1 MDSVFTGSTE
11 RHVVFSETSLAF
23 PLQACGFL
31 SMSLFNNC
39 LGVVYGQG
47 KQRTAWFISRGPWL
61 MERCQ
66 PNDLQDIMF
75 WWHTLQRADEMSD
88 GAWLPFWRD
97 ASFTCGKELTLP
109 HGGAAIRNLTL
120 RTHFLFTS
128 MDCRTI
134 VSSTHFFHSEKPNL
148 TWLDRLW
155 FCVLTTSWFLLTLPG
170 FAWFH
175 FCLWA

>member
-1 MDSVFTGSTE
+1 
-11 RHVVFSETSLAF
+11 
-23 PLQACGFL
+23 
-31 SMSLFNNC
+31 MSLFNNC

-47 KQRTAWFISRGPWL
+47 KQRTAWFISHGPWL

-66 PNDLQDIMF
+66 PHDLQDIMF

-97 ASFTCGKELTLP
+97 ASFTCERELTLP

-120 RTHFLFTS
+120 RTHFLFTL

-148 TWLDRLW
+148 TRPTVILCAYYILILIDFAW
-155 FCVLTTSWFLLTLPG
+155 FCVISFLSASIILLLLLFWVFFLIPLFFMFVG
-170 FAWFH
+170 KMRIDSE
-175 FCLWA
+175 